1 MQVHVLVGIKG
12 TIGDIPIAAN
22 DPVFINH
29 HTMIDCLFEQW
40 LQSNHPNKEY
50 PSMTLDPKFA
60 GHGAGDCI
68 VPFIPV
74 YNHSDVFN
82 KRANDY
88 GYACDLR
95 SFLATPT
102 NPPATNP
109 PATNPPATNPPATN
123 PPATNPPATN
133 PPGRPGNPGNQ
144 PGNPG
149 GGADSSLA
157 SATMLVSMLVLCLAA
172 IAL

>member
-1 MQVHVLVGIKG
+1 MGS
-12 TIGDIPIAAN
+12 IPLAAN

-40 LQSNHPNKEY
+40 LMNHTNRENMY
-50 PSMTLDPKFA
+50 PASLDAKFA
-60 GHGAGDCI
+60 GHAANDCI
-68 VPFIPV
+68 VPFIPL
-74 YNHSDVFN
+74 YTHEEVFL
-82 KRANDY
+82 KSADDY
-88 GYACDLR
+88 GYRCDLPL
-95 SFLATPT
+95 FIPPT
-102 NPPATNP
+102 GTGNPSNP

-149 GGADSSLA
+149 NGADSSLA
-157 SATMLVSMLVLCLAA
+157 SATMLISMIVVCLVA
-172 IAL
+172 IVV

>member
-1 MQVHVLVGIKG
+1 MFILFGQVHVLVGYNG
-12 TIGDIPIAAN
+12 TIGEIPIAAN

-40 LQSNHPNKEY
+40 LQSSHPNKEY
-50 PSMTLDPKFA
+50 PSMTLDARFA
-60 GHGAGDCI
+60 GHAADDCI
-68 VPFIPV
+68 VPFIPL
-74 YNHSDVFN
+74 YNHGDVFS
-82 KRANDY
+82 KSANDY
-88 GYACDLR
+88 GYSCSLS
-95 SFLATPT
+95 SFLATDPLPT
-102 NPPATNP
+102 NTPDNP
-109 PATNPPATNPPATN
+109 GNQ
-123 PPATNPPATN
+123 
-133 PPGRPGNPGNQ
+133 PGNPGNQ